1 MYCTP
6 TRPIPGMASRVHHI
20 TYKDGQLYYR
30 KNPVKHQPLI
40 EVLLHFC
47 EYLNKIKSNNIVLVA
62 HNANFDR
69 RFLID
74 KMHTHHLQGRLNGK
88 VLGFLDTM
96 PLFRRLVPGQ
106 ASYKQNAL
114 VYTFFPKVK
123 TDFHNALNDV
133 IYLKKLFE
141 KVATKKMREEPKYV
155 NDFSQTL
162 EYGLLKKEQHL
173 IEELGK
179 KRKAIKDENNRATKR
194 KSSAAIYIDGEPVKR
209 AKRERKPKSEPALP
223 SRRSR
228 RLTK

>member
-6 TRPIPGMASRVHHI
+6 TRPIPGMSSRVHHI

-30 KNPVKHQPLI
+30 KNPVKHQALM

-47 EYLNKIKSNNIVLVA
+47 EFLNKTRSNNIVLVA

-74 KMHTHHLQGRLNGK
+74 KMYEHNLQGRLKDK
-88 VLGFLDTM
+88 VRGFLDTM

-106 ASYKQNAL
+106 MSYKQNAL
-114 VYTFFPKVK
+114 VYTYFPKVK

-141 KVATKKMREEPKYV
+141 KVATKKMREEIKYV
-155 NDFSQTL
+155 NEFSQTL
-162 EYGLLKKEQHL
+162 EYGFLKNEQHT
-173 IEELGK
+173 IEELCKKKTKAKENRSK
-179 KRKAIKDENNRATKR
+179 KRKSTA
-194 KSSAAIYIDGEPVKR
+194 SIYIDGEPVKR
-209 AKRERKPKSEPALP
+209 AKLKSEPALP
-223 SRRSR
+223 SRRSKR
-228 RLTK
+228 FAK

>member
-20 TYKDGQLYYR
+20 TWKDDQLYYR
-30 KNPVKHQPLI
+30 KNPVKHQPLM

-47 EYLNKIKSNNIVLVA
+47 EYLNKTKSNNIVLVA

-74 KMHTHHLQGRLNGK
+74 KMYAHDLLGRLNGK

-106 ASYKQNAL
+106 MSYKQNAL
-114 VYTFFPKVK
+114 VYTYFPKVK

-141 KVATKKMREEPKYV
+141 KVATKKMLEELKYV

-162 EYGLLKKEQHL
+162 EYGLLKNEQHV
-173 IEELGK
+173 IEELCTKKKTTKDENSRAK
-179 KRKAIKDENNRATKR
+179 KRKSTA
-194 KSSAAIYIDGEPVKR
+194 SIYIDGEPVKR
-209 AKRERKPKSEPALP
+209 AKRERKPKTEPTLP
-223 SRRSR
+223 SRRSKR
-228 RLTK
+228 FSK